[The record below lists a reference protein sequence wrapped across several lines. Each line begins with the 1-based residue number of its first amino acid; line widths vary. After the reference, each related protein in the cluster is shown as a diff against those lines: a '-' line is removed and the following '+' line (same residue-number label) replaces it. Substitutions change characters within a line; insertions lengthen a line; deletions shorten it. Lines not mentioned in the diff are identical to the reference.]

1 MAGAIHL
8 GAFIFLSLL
17 LRSFGHSYLA
27 QPASRNLLQHVEGNE
42 DCPHCLQGGGPGNV
56 MKRGGGV
63 WPTRL
68 APKSHGL
75 CGDPGQGKP
84 NPPTLAD
91 EKYLRPGHVVSVYQ
105 PGEIAEF
112 HIVVSTHH
120 QGHYEFRICDK
131 ALDGNALN
139 SAAEGQA
146 CLDQWVLHRA
156 APAADCVVNDA
167 RGDCQPIDPK
177 HPERWYLP
185 PAGSQTQTASANWTD
200 SMAPTY
206 PSATETH
213 VMRYKIPEAL
223 RCTHCTL
230 QWYWSSGNTCLYDG
244 DYFDYFR
251 SLSTLGWSVTEWS
264 PHILESWANCDNKCC
279 HSESSPGA
287 GDGIFGEEFWNCADI
302 AVVQEGEPT
311 TTTTTITTIV
321 TTTTSTTTTSSAN
334 SVWEAVDGGSGRACR
349 GSNTADNSAS
359 YYTLHRGVSE
369 LEDCKAKCIATTGC
383 TGIEHS
389 SSGRCEVWTRSGGIE
404 ASVGVSGYTCLRFQ
418 GATSTTMP
426 GPVGVFDP
434 VDGGNGRAC
443 RGESSSDNSADYYNL
458 YRMVASLEDCKRK
471 CSDSSSCTGIEFRN
485 GRCEVWTKAIEAT
498 AAVSG
503 YTCLRYVLPT
513 TATTTRT
520 TTTTTTTTATST
532 ATAGCADVWDQCGG
546 NLHTGPTC
554 CVSGNYC
561 FSQSE
566 WYSQCVPNTAD
577 ANSNTHLAD
586 IQKHSSVASDGHDKK
601 TSKKFQKFLG
611 TAFIQD
617 QVSLKLEASAH
628 FEEL

>member
-251 SLSTLGWSVTEWS
+251 SLSTLGWSVREWS
-264 PHILESWANCDNKCC
+264 PYVLESWANCGNTCC

-287 GDGIFGEEFWNCADI
+287 GDGSFGEEFWNCADI
-302 AVVQEGEPT
+302 AVVQEGEPI

-321 TTTTSTTTTSSAN
+321 TTTTGITTTS
-334 SVWEAVDGGSGRACR
+334 
-349 GSNTADNSAS
+349 
-359 YYTLHRGVSE
+359 
-369 LEDCKAKCIATTGC
+369 
-383 TGIEHS
+383 
-389 SSGRCEVWTRSGGIE
+389 
-404 ASVGVSGYTCLRFQ
+404 
-418 GATSTTMP
+418 
-426 GPVGVFDP
+426 
-434 VDGGNGRAC
+434 
-443 RGESSSDNSADYYNL
+443 
-458 YRMVASLEDCKRK
+458 
-471 CSDSSSCTGIEFRN
+471 
-485 GRCEVWTKAIEAT
+485 
-498 AAVSG
+498 
-503 YTCLRYVLPT
+503 
-513 TATTTRT
+513 
-520 TTTTTTTTATST
+520 TTTTTTTATST